1 MVISGLP
8 VRNGK
13 FHASHVCSMALDLL
27 VAVGGFRI
35 PHMPGETLKLRAGI
49 HSGPV
54 VAGVVGHKMPRY
66 CLFGDT
72 VNTASRMESTSLALK
87 IQISEATQDILKDDR
102 LYVTQDRGDVAVKV
116 NILNRRESL
125 SKGQTREQIHFILH
139 KKLVWSFYTATVGT
153 NKLGPHKTLVVF
165 LYDHSRKQ
173 INLSSL
179 STCGVSIRP
188 Q

>member
-8 VRNGK
+8 VRNGNA
-13 FHASHVCSMALDLL
+13 HAGHVCTMALDLA

-35 PHMPGETLKLRAGI
+35 PHMPEETLKLRAGI

-87 IQISEATQDILKDDR
+87 IQISDATYYILDEEGIYLTKERGLVDI
-102 LYVTQDRGDVAVKV
+102 KV
-116 NILNRRESL
+116 IYL
-125 SKGQTREQIHFILH
+125 
-139 KKLVWSFYTATVGT
+139 
-153 NKLGPHKTLVVF
+153 
-165 LYDHSRKQ
+165 
-173 INLSSL
+173 
-179 STCGVSIRP
+179 
-188 Q
+188 